1 MQFITDSTVTCQRAD
16 TAHNDNRGVHL
27 AFSTCNSK
35 VVDSNVTSFIAL
47 NSNFGGKWNTLYLA
61 LLSFMTHIQI
71 NVVSTEVT
79 MADMGQSQLL
89 VKEHLSVVE

>member
-1 MQFITDSTVTCQRAD
+1 MPVWAD
-16 TAHNDNRGVHL
+16 TAHNNNRGVHL
-27 AFSTCNSK
+27 AFSTWNSK

-79 MADMGQSQLL
+79 MADMVPVTATDERAL
-89 VKEHLSVVE
+89 VSY